1 MLFFTFGFVYRN
13 LNFKNN
19 APTQVQKKSWICKV
33 GEQKASLGFA
43 RMIINSSI
51 VVASLNKEA
60 ENGHKETEKKVK
72 DKEVTEERNM
82 N

>member
-1 MLFFTFGFVYRN
+1 M
-13 LNFKNN
+13 
-19 APTQVQKKSWICKV
+19 CKV

>member
-1 MLFFTFGFVYRN
+1 M
-13 LNFKNN
+13 
-19 APTQVQKKSWICKV
+19 
-33 GEQKASLGFA
+33 GFA
-43 RMIINSSI
+43 RMIASSI

-60 ENGHKETEKKVK
+60 KNGHKETEKKVK